1 MYQCR
6 YILTLHLAA
15 IPLTLFL
22 LRNSRFAFCIPDLPP
37 LAVPVDWQE
46 VRLKTGPALQA
57 TLRVYP

>member
-1 MYQCR
+1 MPKHDSITR
-6 YILTLHLAA
+6 GLELVFEGIEE
-15 IPLTLFL
+15 
-22 LRNSRFAFCIPDLPP
+22 LRDLPP